1 MVGTMVGTTPLRW
14 QCRRGRLELDVLLER
29 FLDRAEHG
37 LDAAERGAFDRLLA
51 LEDDILLAVLMG
63 QQPAPDGAAGALAA
77 RIRGD

>member
-1 MVGTMVGTTPLRW
+1 MMVGATPLRW

-29 FLDRAEHG
+29 FLDRAEHD
-37 LDAAERGAFDRLLA
+37 LDGVERAAFERLLA

-63 QQPAPDGAAGALAA
+63 QRAAPDAAAGALAA